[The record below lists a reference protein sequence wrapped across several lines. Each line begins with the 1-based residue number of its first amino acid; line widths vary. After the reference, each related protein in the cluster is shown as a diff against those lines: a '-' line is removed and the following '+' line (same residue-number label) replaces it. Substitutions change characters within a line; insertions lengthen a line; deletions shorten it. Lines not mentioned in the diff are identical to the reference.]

1 MQNLKSVRQEIKA
14 QETEIEQINQ
24 KFNQEI
30 NELFNKSIKGTE
42 IKNDLGKNSQSS
54 SQEIKASMLGKFD
67 QKIGELK
74 ENIRSESDD
83 FESLKLSSLKEVKKL
98 FEKEYNTKFKSFNNE
113 LRTENNKLKTL
124 QNQLKNLVAAGAKM
138 VEAQQQKF
146 LKHMIEKATIEKI
159 NGRQPDFSNIA
170 TSYKGWLQDEAP
182 LTEEQ
187 KAELKDLKELW
198 ENKQSSEINPQTAE
212 LKSKLET
219 EINQQVEKGVKALQ
233 NSKAYNAIESQLSA
247 YIEKE
252 LQGKSELYNRSEIA
266 EIKALQNSVKLVME
280 SENLTWKATSNQ
292 NEKINQI
299 VESFNKELGHQGGA
313 LKAFNDEFKQLCSV
327 IEKESNIQSIW
338 KQIVQAI
345 KQFCEKK
352 FGAEFD
358 KSVNNKEDLSNKQDR
373 GAKTMVQTIIAEHKQ
388 QTKVEQAKEDASK
401 VSGLEI

>member
-182 LTEEQ
+182 LTE
-187 KAELKDLKELW
+187 
-198 ENKQSSEINPQTAE
+198 
-212 LKSKLET
+212 
-219 EINQQVEKGVKALQ
+219 
-233 NSKAYNAIESQLSA
+233 
-247 YIEKE
+247 
-252 LQGKSELYNRSEIA
+252 
-266 EIKALQNSVKLVME
+266 
-280 SENLTWKATSNQ
+280 
-292 NEKINQI
+292 
-299 VESFNKELGHQGGA
+299 
-313 LKAFNDEFKQLCSV
+313 
-327 IEKESNIQSIW
+327 
-338 KQIVQAI
+338 
-345 KQFCEKK
+345 
-352 FGAEFD
+352 
-358 KSVNNKEDLSNKQDR
+358 
-373 GAKTMVQTIIAEHKQ
+373 
-388 QTKVEQAKEDASK
+388 
-401 VSGLEI
+401 

>member
-233 NSKAYNAIESQLSA
+233 NSKAYNASESQLSA

-266 EIKALQNSVKLVME
+266 EIKALQNS
-280 SENLTWKATSNQ
+280 
-292 NEKINQI
+292 
-299 VESFNKELGHQGGA
+299 
-313 LKAFNDEFKQLCSV
+313 
-327 IEKESNIQSIW
+327 
-338 KQIVQAI
+338 
-345 KQFCEKK
+345 
-352 FGAEFD
+352 
-358 KSVNNKEDLSNKQDR
+358 
-373 GAKTMVQTIIAEHKQ
+373 
-388 QTKVEQAKEDASK
+388 
-401 VSGLEI
+401 